1 MKKILIIEDE
11 EVLANVLSA
20 KLTKVGYDVKIS
32 VNGEDGLAKINEW
45 NPDIILLDIIMPK
58 MNGYEVMENLQK
70 KNNKIPIIIISNS
83 GQPVELEK
91 IKKLGAIDY
100 MIKAQIDVEEIV
112 EKVKNVLSESED
124 INIKKEEISSVLS
137 KSEDINIKKED
148 GSNEG
153 TKVLL
158 VEDDSF
164 LSNILLKK
172 LKIDGFNVFIVDD
185 GAVVIKKIEEFAPL
199 IVLLDIILPS
209 MNGFEILEK
218 IRSHQNNAIKNL
230 PVIMLTNLGEEED
243 RKKALS
249 LGANDFLIKAN
260 FTADEIAQKIK
271 LQLNLK

>member
-1 MKKILIIEDE
+1 MKKVLIVEDE
-11 EVLANVLSA
+11 EVLANVLSV
-20 KLTKVGYDVKIS
+20 KLTKVGYDVKVS
-32 VNGEDGLAKINEW
+32 VNGEEGLVKISEW

-83 GQPVELEK
+83 GQSVELEK

-100 MIKAQIDVEEIV
+100 MIKAQIDVDEIV
-112 EKVKNVLSESED
+112 EKVRSVLSESRD
-124 INIKKEEISSVLS
+124 INIKKEEGSS
-137 KSEDINIKKED
+137 
-148 GSNEG
+148 EG
-153 TKVLL
+153 AKVLL

-185 GAVVIKKIEEFAPL
+185 GAAVIKKIEEFAPL

-209 MNGFEILEK
+209 MSGFEILAK
-218 IRSHQNNAIKNL
+218 IRSHENNTIKNL

-249 LGANDFLIKAN
+249 LGANDFLIKAD
-260 FTADEIAQKIK
+260 FTAGEIAAKIK
-271 LQLNLK
+271 VQLNLK

>member
-1 MKKILIIEDE
+1 MKKVLIIEDE
-11 EVLANVLSA
+11 EVLANVLLA
-20 KLTKVGYDVKIS
+20 KLTKVGYDVKVS
-32 VNGEDGLAKINEW
+32 VNGEDGLVKINEW

-58 MNGYEVMENLQK
+58 VDGYEVMKNLQK

-91 IKKLGAIDY
+91 IKKLGAVDY

-112 EKVKNVLSESED
+112 EKVRNILNESKD
-124 INIKKEEISSVLS
+124 INIKKEE
-137 KSEDINIKKED
+137 
-148 GSNEG
+148 SNEG
-153 TKVLL
+153 AKVLL

-164 LSNILLKK
+164 LSSILLKK

-185 GAVVIKKIEEFAPL
+185 GAAVIKKIEEFAPL
-199 IVLLDIILPS
+199 IVLLDIVLPS
-209 MNGFEILEK
+209 MNGFEILAK
-218 IRSHQNNAIKNL
+218 IRSHENNAIKNL

-260 FTADEIAQKIK
+260 FTSGEITEKIK
-271 LQLNLK
+271 EHLNLK